1 MSAPPTR
8 TPEPEPGAEPPRL
21 PLWLLRTLISEP
33 AADPYLGDL
42 LERFD
47 DLCATEGESAA
58 RRALWRDVTVAIIR
72 MPWRRP
78 RIAHPR
84 GDPLM
89 SAFTTDLRFAA
100 RRLRRAPSFASLS
113 ALTLALG
120 IGATTAVFG
129 VAYSALLRPL
139 PFPDAGRLVDA
150 AETNREGR
158 RTTVSPPNFYDMKQ
172 ASRTLDMAAWNDP
185 TVALTSDGPAEQL
198 PAAQVTRD
206 FFRVLRVQPAL
217 GRAFTDAESAWHGPK
232 AVVLGHRL
240 WMQRFGGDPHVVG
253 RTIRIEG
260 VSREVV
266 GVMPA
271 GFDYPSRARLWLP
284 LAFSD
289 SDLVTQRGAHWLRV
303 TGRLRPGATIEGAHA
318 DLKGIMARL
327 EAAYPDKNTDR
338 SAAVRSLRDATV
350 GDVRPALY
358 VLLGGG
364 ALLLLLACANVA
376 NLLLARATRQERDR
390 VVRAAL
396 GASGGA
402 LAREVMSESLLLSLG
417 GGALGI
423 ALAWWGTH
431 ALDATLRVARP
442 SLAESHVDGPVLGF
456 ALALSVL
463 TALAFGLLPA
473 IGASRIG
480 NIESTLRAARHGGGS
495 WSARLRGSLVVAQIA
510 ITTLL
515 LSGAALLGESFA
527 RLRNV
532 DVGFTPAGVWTF
544 ALSLPEARY
553 TEPRMALFYRELL
566 DRVRAIPGVRAAG
579 ATIGLPLSGTSFQIT
594 VHELDGV
601 PEPEATARAMSV
613 RMITDDYVRAVGMRL
628 LRGRP
633 IVRGD
638 DAGAPRVVVVNES
651 LARMLW
657 PGQDPMGRRF
667 TIGMRVGPDSA
678 RERVG
683 GTVVGVVKDVR
694 GDAVRSDPLPEAYF
708 SMMQFPLDG
717 AAFAVQAEPTPALA
731 RAIRE
736 QVAALDPEIPLAEE
750 RTLDQLVGD
759 AVAEPR
765 LYSLLFGAFA
775 GTALL
780 LACVGVYGVLSLA
793 VGQRTREFGVR
804 IALGARAADVGRL
817 VLRQAARPVVAGL
830 ALGLV
835 ASLASSRVLRAMLFG
850 VSATDPVV
858 YVVVTFVLAAAAV
871 VAVLVPTLRATGV
884 SPTVALREE

>member
-1 MSAPPTR
+1 MTPSPSAQGP
-8 TPEPEPGAEPPRL
+8 EPPRA
-21 PLWLLRTLISEP
+21 PLWLLRTLVAEP

-47 DLCATEGESAA
+47 DSCATEGASKA
-58 RRALWRDVTVAIIR
+58 RRALWRDVAVALVR

-78 RIAHPR
+78 LAAHPR
-84 GDPLM
+84 GDPML
-89 SAFTTDLRFAA
+89 SALATDLRFAA

-129 VAYSALLRPL
+129 VAYTALLRPL
-139 PFPDAGRLVDA
+139 PFPDAGQLIDA

-158 RTTVSPPNFYDMKQ
+158 RTTVSPPNFADWQRM
-172 ASRTLDMAAWNDP
+172 SRTMELAAWSEQSG
-185 TVALTSDGPAEQL
+185 ALTSDGPAEQIPSAL
-198 PAAQVTRD
+198 VSST
-206 FFRVLRVQPAL
+206 FFRVLDVRPAL
-217 GRAFTDAESAWHGPK
+217 GRTFTDAESAWRGPK

-240 WMQRFGGDPHVVG
+240 WQQRFGADPRVVG
-253 RTIRIEG
+253 RMIRVEG
-260 VSREVV
+260 ESRQVV
-266 GVMPA
+266 GVMPP
-271 GFDYPSRARLWLP
+271 GFDYPAKAQMWAP
-284 LAFSD
+284 LALPD
-289 SDLVTQRGAHWLRV
+289 SDWINQRGAHWLRV
-303 TGRLRPGATIEGAHA
+303 TGRLRPRATLDAAHA
-318 DLKGIMARL
+318 ELEGIMARL
-327 EAAYPDKNTDR
+327 EADYPDKNTDR
-338 SAAVRSLRDATV
+338 GAQVQSLRDATV

-402 LAREVMSESLLLSLG
+402 LAREVLSESLLLSLG
-417 GGALGI
+417 GGALGVL
-423 ALAWWGTH
+423 LAWWGTR

-442 SLAESHVDGPVLGF
+442 SLATSHVDTPVLAF
-456 ALALSVL
+456 AIALSLL

-480 NIESTLRAARHGGGS
+480 NIESTLRAARHGGGNRS
-495 WSARLRGSLVVAQIA
+495 SRLRGSLVVAQIA

-532 DVGFTPAGVWTF
+532 DIGFTPAGVWTF
-544 ALSLPEARY
+544 SLSLPEARY
-553 TEPRMALFYRELL
+553 TEPRIALFHRQLL
-566 DRVRAIPGVRAAG
+566 DRVRAIPGVQAAG
-579 ATIGLPLSGTSFQIT
+579 ATLGLPLSGMSFQIT
-594 VHELDGV
+594 LHDLDGV
-601 PEPEATARAMSV
+601 REPDARARPMSV
-613 RMITDDYVRAVGMRL
+613 RAVTDDYVRAVGMRL

-633 IVRGD
+633 IERTD

-657 PGQDPMGRRF
+657 PGQDPIGRRF
-667 TIGMRVGPDSA
+667 SIGMRLGPDSA
-678 RERVG
+678 PERVG
-683 GTVVGVVKDVR
+683 GTVVGVVRDVR
-694 GDAVRSDPLPEAYF
+694 GDAVRRDPLPEAYF
-708 SMMQFPLDG
+708 SMMQFPLSS
-717 AAFAVQAEPTPALA
+717 ASFAVRAEATPALA

-736 QVAALDPEIPLAEE
+736 QVAALDPEIPVADE
-750 RTLDQLVGD
+750 RTLDALVGD

-775 GTALL
+775 GSALL

-804 IALGARAADVGRL
+804 IALGARAGDVGRL
-817 VLRQAARPVVAGL
+817 VLGQAARPVVAGL
-830 ALGLV
+830 AVGLAV
-835 ASLASSRVLRAMLFG
+835 ALASSRLLRALLFG
-850 VSATDPVV
+850 VSATDPMV
-858 YVVVTFVLAAAAV
+858 YVLVAGVLAAAAA

-884 SPTVALREE
+884 SPTVVLRED